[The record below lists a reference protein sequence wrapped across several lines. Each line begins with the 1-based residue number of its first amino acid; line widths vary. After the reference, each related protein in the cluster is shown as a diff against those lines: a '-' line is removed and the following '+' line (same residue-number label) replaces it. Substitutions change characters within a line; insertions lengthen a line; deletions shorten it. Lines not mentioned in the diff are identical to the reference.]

1 MNVVGRA
8 SSIRYEDA
16 RKQNLSSSV
25 RYDETSRRDFV
36 RLVRSC
42 VIGDLVI
49 VNPVRGINE
58 VELCPSC
65 MMSRERIACH
75 RPSNTRNQAGGAS
88 SVQHEVTRKESL
100 SSSICYEESS
110 MRDFVRPIRS
120 RVKGELVLV
129 RSVRGIKQA
138 GLRLSDTMSREKRAC
153 PRPSSTRN
161 QARWT
166 SSVRY
171 EVTR

>member
-1 MNVVGRA
+1 MRDIVQPIRSCANAGFVHFRPLRGIKHTVLRPSSTKSCERRACPRPFCTLNVVGRA

-25 RYDETSRRDFV
+25 RYDESSRRDFV

-49 VNPVRGINE
+49 VYPVRRINE

-88 SVQHEVTRKESL
+88 S
-100 SSSICYEESS
+100 I
-110 MRDFVRPIRS
+110 
-120 RVKGELVLV
+120 
-129 RSVRGIKQA
+129 
-138 GLRLSDTMSREKRAC
+138 
-153 PRPSSTRN
+153 
-161 QARWT
+161 
-166 SSVRY
+166 
-171 EVTR
+171 